1 MKWRFYQRIERYF
14 YAVIWSPK
22 LLRKI
27 KFKLQNVLTE
37 NTIHQNNLVELRKV
51 MNPSTVNGM
60 SNGDIKKINIETLA
74 KVSDYFKKRY

>member
-1 MKWRFYQRIERYF
+1 MAFYQRIERYF

-37 NTIHQNNLVELRKV
+37 NTIHSKQ
-51 MNPSTVNGM
+51 SG
-60 SNGDIKKINIETLA
+60 
-74 KVSDYFKKRY
+74 